1 MQLNIIPDSC
11 NPIDP
16 FHVTLE
22 NGSPWL
28 SQNTELNM
36 WRSKSSFKVIQTEWK
51 DEQPT
56 GKDIIQLYSTES
68 RARKERD
75 KKIIE
80 IQRKAKRKNDSGNSS
95 LLAKGNT
102 ERRKNSQAKGR
113 NATTKLPP
121 IGSREKPRKGVR
133 RWSKRSSLRDEEV
146 QLLPDINSLTL
157 NVDYY
162 KERRSKDPSRDP
174 RFQRLIS
181 SLLINKDYYG
191 DLQRFAPPKREM
203 SKRTRLGLGF

>member
-1 MQLNIIPDSC
+1 
-11 NPIDP
+11 
-16 FHVTLE
+16 
-22 NGSPWL
+22 
-28 SQNTELNM
+28 M

-113 NATTKLPP
+113 NPTTKLPP

-181 SLLINKDYYG
+181 SLLINKDYYS